1 MRFDLKVHRGARALV
16 MLIDAPAMAF
26 DGFAVCR
33 CRAAEFS
40 EALQYAQ
47 SHVALPTFLVGGDFV
62 IGAASHV
69 LDLRG
74 VVAIN
79 ASDTAAAK
87 RIDVPLLV
95 LGGALA
101 IVESAPDACRVVG
114 ARDEAFLQRIAERF
128 ITAYA

>member
-16 MLIDAPAMAF
+16 MLIDAPAIAF
-26 DGFAVCR
+26 EGFAVCR

-62 IGAASHV
+62 IAAAEHV

-79 ASDTAAAK
+79 ATDAAAAK
-87 RIDVPLLV
+87 RLEVPLLL
-95 LGGALA
+95 LGGSRA
-101 IVESAPDACRVVG
+101 VVDSAPDASRVVG
-114 ARDEAFLQRIAERF
+114 AEDEDFVQRIAERF
-128 ITAYA
+128 ISAYA

>member
-16 MLIDAPAMAF
+16 MLIDVPAMAF
-26 DGFAVCR
+26 EEFAVCR
-33 CRAAEFS
+33 CRAADFS

-62 IGAASHV
+62 IGAAAHV

-74 VVAIN
+74 IVAIN
-79 ASDTAAAK
+79 ATDADAA
-87 RIDVPLLV
+87 RRLEVPLLL
-95 LGGALA
+95 LGGSRAV
-101 IVESAPDACRVVG
+101 VESAPDACRVVG
-114 ARDEAFLQRIAERF
+114 AEDEDFAQRIAERF

>member
-1 MRFDLKVHRGARALV
+1 MKFDLKVHRGARALV

-26 DGFAVCR
+26 EGFAVCR
-33 CRAAEFS
+33 CRAADFH

-62 IGAASHV
+62 IAAASHV

-79 ASDTAAAK
+79 ATDAAAA
-87 RIDVPLLV
+87 RRLEVPLLL
-95 LGGALA
+95 LGGSRE
-101 IVESAPDACRVVG
+101 VVDSAPDASRVVG
-114 ARDEAFLQRIAERF
+114 AEDEDFVQRIAERF

>member
-16 MLIDAPAMAF
+16 MLIDAPAIAF
-26 DGFAVCR
+26 EEFAVCR

-62 IGAASHV
+62 IGAALHV

-79 ASDTAAAK
+79 ATDAAGA
-87 RIDVPLLV
+87 RRLEVPLLL
-95 LGGALA
+95 LGGSRAV
-101 IVESAPDACRVVG
+101 IDSAPDASRVVG
-114 ARDEAFLQRIAERF
+114 AEDADFVQRIAERF